1 MGWRCVS
8 QERSRVISTRPNRRF
23 ARFKRR
29 QAALQNSKAQRYI
42 QLILLVIAA
51 GAIYPILYLRQVYQP
66 TMLEVFHITDS
77 QLGYLYSSLGT
88 IFLLSYL
95 PSGWLADRIAPRLL
109 ICFSLIATGVLGLWY
124 STAPSFPMLMMIF
137 GGWGLSTGL
146 TFWAAV
152 IKRVTMI
159 AGTHEQGRFFGLL
172 DGGRGLIEAML
183 ATIAITLFAW
193 VTQTK
198 ANRSRPV
205 SSWWSTCTRFFALRS
220 ASCSRSSRTRK
231 APKTRPPIAPRS
243 QRNNVLVDLKT
254 LAKIPELWLVAAI
267 VFCGY
272 QVFWAT
278 YSFSAYLH
286 EGEIGL
292 TVVMAG
298 TITTLKLWMRPIG
311 GIGGGFLGDRYSKVS
326 VLVIALFL
334 AALSLVG
341 LMAAP
346 RISSHAL
353 LVFLV
358 LFIGILTYAIRGLYW
373 SLLDRCNIPV
383 TTMGLAIGLIS
394 VLGYSP
400 DVFLPLINGYLTQK
414 FPGVFGYQLY
424 FGYVAVMAAL
434 GGFAGLALRNMLNR
448 KGGCVNES
456 RLARNAYRRRTAAA
470 CGRHVLDLR
479 QAQDRLRN

>member
-1 MGWRCVS
+1 VS
-8 QERSRVISTRPNRRF
+8 SQPVRTAASLPLNDASTASKASNRR
-23 ARFKRR
+23 RY
-29 QAALQNSKAQRYI
+29 LQLA
-42 QLILLVIAA
+42 LLVIAA

-109 ICFSLIATGVLGLWY
+109 ICFSLIATGALGLWY
-124 STAPSFPMLMMIF
+124 STAPSFHTLMLIF

-152 IKRVTMI
+152 IKRVNMI
-159 AGTHEQGRFFGLL
+159 AGAEEQGRFFGLL

-193 VTQTK
+193 VTQT
-198 ANRSRPV
+198 RGEPV
-205 SSWWSTCTRFFALRS
+205 AVGFRMVVYLYAFLCIALGVVLALVKDPQGADDAATER
-220 ASCSRSSRTRK
+220 AGK
-231 APKTRPPIAPRS
+231 DKTRRG
-243 QRNNVLVDLKT
+243 NVLTDLAT
-254 LAKIPELWLVAAI
+254 LARIPELWLVAAI

-286 EGEIGL
+286 EGEVGL

-346 RISSHAL
+346 RISNHVL

-373 SLLDRCNIPV
+373 SLLDRCNIPAA
-383 TTMGLAIGLIS
+383 TMGLAIGLIS

-400 DVFLPLINGYLTQK
+400 DVFLPLINGYLTQT

-424 FGYVAVMAAL
+424 FGYVAAMAAL
-434 GGFAGLALRNMLNR
+434 GGFAGLALRNMLKR
-448 KGGCVNES
+448 KEV
-456 RLARNAYRRRTAAA
+456 A
-470 CGRHVLDLR
+470 
-479 QAQDRLRN
+479 

>member
-1 MGWRCVS
+1 VS
-8 QERSRVISTRPNRRF
+8 SQPVRTAASLASGDP
-23 ARFKRR
+23 
-29 QAALQNSKAQRYI
+29 AALQDSASQRYV
-42 QLILLVIAA
+42 QLMLLVLAA

-124 STAPSFPMLMMIF
+124 STAPSFDVLMVIF
-137 GGWGLSTGL
+137 GGWGLTTGL

-152 IKRVTMI
+152 IKRVAMI
-159 AGTHEQGRFFGLL
+159 AGTREQGRFFGLL

-193 VTQTK
+193 FTQTK
-198 ANRSRPV
+198 GEPV
-205 SSWWSTCTRFFALRS
+205 AAGFKLVVYMYAFLCIALGVVLALVKDPQG
-220 ASCSRSSRTRK
+220 ASDAAASRTARK
-231 APKTRPPIAPRS
+231 
-243 QRNNVLVDLKT
+243 RNNVLVDLKT
-254 LAKIPELWLVAAI
+254 LATIPELWLVAAI

-298 TITTLKLWMRPIG
+298 TITTLKLWMRPVG

-334 AALSLVG
+334 AALSLLG

-346 RISSHAL
+346 RISSHVL

-383 TTMGLAIGLIS
+383 ETMGLAIGLIS

-400 DVFLPLINGYLTQK
+400 DVFLPLINGYLTQN

-424 FGYVAVMAAL
+424 FGYVAGMAAL

-448 KGGCVNES
+448 KEG
-456 RLARNAYRRRTAAA
+456 A
-470 CGRHVLDLR
+470 
-479 QAQDRLRN
+479 

>member
-1 MGWRCVS
+1 MRRGVS
-8 QERSRVISTRPNRRF
+8 QEAHVSSQPVRSASNAAALALNENDLQT
-23 ARFKRR
+23 
-29 QAALQNSKAQRYI
+29 ALQNTKARRYT
-42 QLILLVIAA
+42 QLMLLVLAA

-124 STAPSFPMLMMIF
+124 STAPSFQMLMLIF

-159 AGTHEQGRFFGLL
+159 AGADEQGRFFGLL

-183 ATIAITLFAW
+183 ATVAITLFAW
-193 VTQTK
+193 ATQTK
-198 ANRSRPV
+198 GESVAAGFRMVVYMYAFLCIALGVVLVLVKDPQGEQGAREAAANRAAR
-205 SSWWSTCTRFFALRS
+205 R
-220 ASCSRSSRTRK
+220 
-231 APKTRPPIAPRS
+231 
-243 QRNNVLVDLKT
+243 RNNVLADLAT

-334 AALSLVG
+334 AALSLLG

-346 RISSHAL
+346 RIASHVL

-383 TTMGLAIGLIS
+383 STMGLAIGLIS

-400 DVFLPLINGYLTQK
+400 DVFLPLINGYLTQT

-424 FGYVAVMAAL
+424 FGYVAGMAAL

-448 KGGCVNES
+448 KEV
-456 RLARNAYRRRTAAA
+456 A
-470 CGRHVLDLR
+470 
-479 QAQDRLRN
+479 

>member
-1 MGWRCVS
+1 M
-8 QERSRVISTRPNRRF
+8 
-23 ARFKRR
+23 
-29 QAALQNSKAQRYI
+29 
-42 QLILLVIAA
+42 LLVLAA

-66 TMLEVFHITDS
+66 TMLDVFHITDS

-109 ICFSLIATGVLGLWY
+109 ICFSLMATGVLGLWY

-159 AGTHEQGRFFGLL
+159 AGAGEHGRFFGLL
-172 DGGRGLIEAML
+172 DGGRGLIEALL
-183 ATIAITLFAW
+183 ATVAITLFAW
-193 VTQTK
+193 ATQTK
-198 ANRSRPV
+198 GEPVAIGFRMVVYLYAFLCIALGVVLALVKDPQGEEGAHRAARP
-205 SSWWSTCTRFFALRS
+205 RR
-220 ASCSRSSRTRK
+220 
-231 APKTRPPIAPRS
+231 
-243 QRNNVLVDLKT
+243 NVLADLRT
-254 LAKIPELWLVAAI
+254 LAAIPELWLVAAI

-286 EGEIGL
+286 EGDIGL

-346 RISSHAL
+346 RISSHVL

-373 SLLDRCNIPV
+373 SLLDRCNIPAA
-383 TTMGLAIGLIS
+383 TMGLAIGLIS

-400 DVFLPLINGYLTQK
+400 DVFLPLINGYLTQT

-424 FGYVAVMAAL
+424 FGYVAAMAAL

-448 KGGCVNES
+448 KEV
-456 RLARNAYRRRTAAA
+456 A
-470 CGRHVLDLR
+470 
-479 QAQDRLRN
+479 

>member
-1 MGWRCVS
+1 MSS
-8 QERSRVISTRPNRRF
+8 QPVRTTASLALSEHET
-23 ARFKRR
+23 
-29 QAALQNSKAQRYI
+29 ALQNSKAQRYL
-42 QLILLVIAA
+42 QLMLLVLAA

-124 STAPSFPMLMMIF
+124 STAPSFQVLMAIF

-183 ATIAITLFAW
+183 ATVAITLFAW
-193 VTQTK
+193 FTQTK
-198 ANRSRPV
+198 GEPVAAGFKLVVYLYAFLCIALGVVLALVKDPQGAAVTHRAARKRS
-205 SSWWSTCTRFFALRS
+205 
-220 ASCSRSSRTRK
+220 
-231 APKTRPPIAPRS
+231 
-243 QRNNVLVDLKT
+243 NVLVDLKT
-254 LAKIPELWLVAAI
+254 LATIPELWLIAAI

-334 AALSLVG
+334 AALSLLG

-346 RISSHAL
+346 RISSHVL

-383 TTMGLAIGLIS
+383 ETMGLAIGLIS

-400 DVFLPLINGYLTQK
+400 DVFLPLINGYLTQN

-424 FGYVAVMAAL
+424 FGYVAGMAAL
-434 GGFAGLALRNMLNR
+434 GGFAGLALRNMFNR
-448 KGGCVNES
+448 KEG
-456 RLARNAYRRRTAAA
+456 A
-470 CGRHVLDLR
+470 
-479 QAQDRLRN
+479 

>member
-1 MGWRCVS
+1 VS
-8 QERSRVISTRPNRRF
+8 SQPVQTAALPASD
-23 ARFKRR
+23 AAA
-29 QAALQNSKAQRYI
+29 QAALQSNQTQRYI
-42 QLILLVIAA
+42 QLILLVLAA

-124 STAPSFPMLMMIF
+124 ASAPSFPMLMLIF
-137 GGWGLSTGL
+137 GGWGLTTGL

-159 AGTHEQGRFFGLL
+159 AGSHEQGRFFGLL
-172 DGGRGLIEAML
+172 DGGRGLIEALL

-193 VTQTK
+193 FTQTRGEPVTAGFK
-198 ANRSRPV
+198 LVVYMYAFLCIALGVLLVLVKDPQGAQEAATNRAIGKRG
-205 SSWWSTCTRFFALRS
+205 
-220 ASCSRSSRTRK
+220 
-231 APKTRPPIAPRS
+231 
-243 QRNNVLVDLKT
+243 NVLAELKM
-254 LAKIPELWLVAAI
+254 LASIPELWLVAAI

-334 AALSLVG
+334 AALSLLG

-346 RISSHAL
+346 RISSHVL

-373 SLLDRCNIPV
+373 SLLDRCNIPLE
-383 TTMGLAIGLIS
+383 TMGLAIGLIS

-400 DVFLPLINGYLTQK
+400 DVFLPLINGYLTQN

-424 FGYVAVMAAL
+424 FGYVAAMAAL
-434 GGFAGLALRNMLNR
+434 GGVAGLALRKMLNR
-448 KGGCVNES
+448 KGVAS
-456 RLARNAYRRRTAAA
+456 
-470 CGRHVLDLR
+470 
-479 QAQDRLRN
+479 

>member
-1 MGWRCVS
+1 VS
-8 QERSRVISTRPNRRF
+8 SQPVQSKTARPLSRDAATLQEGKT
-23 ARFKRR
+23 
-29 QAALQNSKAQRYI
+29 QRYI
-42 QLILLVIAA
+42 QLLLLVIAA

-66 TMLEVFHITDS
+66 TMLDVFHITDS

-88 IFLLSYL
+88 IFLISYL

-109 ICFSLIATGVLGLWY
+109 ICFSLVATGALGLWY
-124 STAPSFPMLMMIF
+124 STAPSFDMLMVIF

-152 IKRVTMI
+152 IKRVTIM
-159 AGTHEQGRFFGLL
+159 AGADEQGRFFGLL

-193 VTQTK
+193 VTQTRGESTAAGFKLVVYMYAFLCIALGVVLALVKDPQSSDK
-198 ANRSRPV
+198 A
-205 SSWWSTCTRFFALRS
+205 AAS
-220 ASCSRSSRTRK
+220 ASAKRS
-231 APKTRPPIAPRS
+231 
-243 QRNNVLVDLKT
+243 NVLVDLMT

-286 EGEIGL
+286 EGAIGL
-292 TVVMAG
+292 SVVMAG
-298 TITTLKLWMRPIG
+298 TVTTLKLWMRPIG
-311 GIGGGFLGDRYSKVS
+311 GIGGGFLGDRFSKIS
-326 VLVIALFL
+326 VLVVALFL

-341 LMAAP
+341 LIAAP
-346 RISSHAL
+346 GISSHIV

-373 SLLDRCNIPV
+373 SLLDRCNVPV
-383 TTMGLAIGLIS
+383 ETMGLAIGLIS

-400 DVFLPLINGYLTQK
+400 DVFLPLINGYLTQN

-424 FGYVAVMAAL
+424 FGYVAAVAAL
-434 GGFAGLALRNMLNR
+434 GGCAALVLRNRLNR
-448 KGGCVNES
+448 KEG
-456 RLARNAYRRRTAAA
+456 A
-470 CGRHVLDLR
+470 
-479 QAQDRLRN
+479 

>member
-1 MGWRCVS
+1 MSS
-8 QERSRVISTRPNRRF
+8 QPV
-23 ARFKRR
+23 
-29 QAALQNSKAQRYI
+29 QNSASLAMRDEAAQQTGKAQRYI
-42 QLILLVIAA
+42 QLMLLVIAA

-124 STAPSFPMLMMIF
+124 STAPSFPMLMLIF

-193 VTQTK
+193 FTQTK
-198 ANRSRPV
+198 GEPVTAGFKLVVYMYAFLCIGLGVLLALVKDPQGTQDAEANRAARK
-205 SSWWSTCTRFFALRS
+205 RS
-220 ASCSRSSRTRK
+220 
-231 APKTRPPIAPRS
+231 
-243 QRNNVLVDLKT
+243 NVLVDLKT
-254 LAKIPELWLVAAI
+254 LAAIPELWLVAAI

-334 AALSLVG
+334 AALSLLG

-346 RISSHAL
+346 RIASHVL

-373 SLLDRCNIPV
+373 SLLDRCNIPLE
-383 TTMGLAIGLIS
+383 TMGLAIGLIS

-400 DVFLPLINGYLTQK
+400 DVFLPLINGYLTQN
-414 FPGVFGYQLY
+414 FPGVAGYQLY
-424 FGYVAVMAAL
+424 FGYVAAMAAL

-448 KGGCVNES
+448 KEV
-456 RLARNAYRRRTAAA
+456 A
-470 CGRHVLDLR
+470 
-479 QAQDRLRN
+479 

>member
-1 MGWRCVS
+1 MAS
-8 QERSRVISTRPNRRF
+8 QPLQTDASARRSADATAQSDNKT
-23 ARFKRR
+23 
-29 QAALQNSKAQRYI
+29 QRYM
-42 QLILLVIAA
+42 QLLLLVIAA

-66 TMLEVFHITDS
+66 TMLEVFHIGES
-77 QLGYLYSSLGT
+77 QLGYLYSMLGT

-109 ICFSLIATGVLGLWY
+109 ISFSLVATGLLGLVY
-124 STAPSFPMLMMIF
+124 STAPSFNLLLMIF

-152 IKRVTMI
+152 IKRVSMI
-159 AGTHEQGRFFGLL
+159 AGHDEQGRFFGFL

-193 VTQTK
+193 LTQTK
-198 ANRSRPV
+198 GEPAAVGFRFVVYMYAFLCIGLGVLLGLIKDPSSKAEAGSRAQAAKRGNV
-205 SSWWSTCTRFFALRS
+205 
-220 ASCSRSSRTRK
+220 
-231 APKTRPPIAPRS
+231 IA
-243 QRNNVLVDLKT
+243 DLIT

-292 TVVMAG
+292 SVVMAG

-311 GIGGGFLGDRYSKVS
+311 GIGGGFLGDRFSKVT
-326 VLVIALFL
+326 VLIIALFL
-334 AALSLVG
+334 ASLSLLG
-341 LMAAP
+341 LIAAP
-346 RISSHAL
+346 QISSHVL

-358 LFIGILTYAIRGLYW
+358 LFIGVLTYAIRGLYW
-373 SLLDRCNIPV
+373 SLLDRCNVPV
-383 TTMGLAIGLIS
+383 QTMGLAIGLIS

-400 DVFLPLINGYLTQK
+400 DVFLPLINGYLTQNY
-414 FPGVFGYQLY
+414 PGVQGYQMY
-424 FGYVAVMAAL
+424 FAYVSAVSAV
-434 GGFAGLALRNMLNR
+434 GGCAGLVLRNML
-448 KGGCVNES
+448 KTKE
-456 RLARNAYRRRTAAA
+456 A
-470 CGRHVLDLR
+470 
-479 QAQDRLRN
+479 

>member
-1 MGWRCVS
+1 VS
-8 QERSRVISTRPNRRF
+8 SQPVQTTAPPASSEAQIT
-23 ARFKRR
+23 
-29 QAALQNSKAQRYI
+29 LQDVKGQRYI
-42 QLILLVIAA
+42 QLMLLVLAA

-66 TMLEVFHITDS
+66 TMLEVFQITDS

-124 STAPSFPMLMMIF
+124 STAPSFQMLMLIF
-137 GGWGLSTGL
+137 GGWGLTTGL

-159 AGTHEQGRFFGLL
+159 AGAHEQGRFFGLL

-183 ATIAITLFAW
+183 ATVAITLFAW
-193 VTQTK
+193 FTQTRGGTVAVGFK
-198 ANRSRPV
+198 LVVYMYAFLCIALGVVLALVKDPQGAADAAANRA
-205 SSWWSTCTRFFALRS
+205 TKKRS
-220 ASCSRSSRTRK
+220 
-231 APKTRPPIAPRS
+231 
-243 QRNNVLVDLKT
+243 NVFVDLKT
-254 LAKIPELWLVAAI
+254 LASIPELWLIAAI

-334 AALSLVG
+334 AALSLLG

-346 RISSHAL
+346 RIASPVL
-353 LVFLV
+353 LVVLV

-373 SLLDRCNIPV
+373 SLLDRCNIPLE
-383 TTMGLAIGLIS
+383 TMGLAIGLIS

-400 DVFLPLINGYLTQK
+400 DVFLPLINGYLTQN

-424 FGYVAVMAAL
+424 FGYVAGMAVL
-434 GGFAGLALRNMLNR
+434 GGFAGLALRNMLKR
-448 KGGCVNES
+448 KGV
-456 RLARNAYRRRTAAA
+456 A
-470 CGRHVLDLR
+470 
-479 QAQDRLRN
+479 

>member
-1 MGWRCVS
+1 VS
-8 QERSRVISTRPNRRF
+8 TQPVQSLQSGTPH
-23 ARFKRR
+23 ALSSD
-29 QAALQNSKAQRYI
+29 AALRDTRAQRYT
-42 QLILLVIAA
+42 QLLLLVIAA

-88 IFLLSYL
+88 IFLVSYL

-109 ICFSLIATGVLGLWY
+109 ICFSLIATGALGLWY
-124 STAPSFPMLMMIF
+124 STAPSFHALMVIF
-137 GGWGLSTGL
+137 GCWGLTTGL

-159 AGTHEQGRFFGLL
+159 AGSDEQGRFFGFL

-193 VTQTK
+193 LTQTK
-198 ANRSRPV
+198 GEPV
-205 SSWWSTCTRFFALRS
+205 AVGFRLVVYIYAFLCIALGVVLGLVKDP
-220 ASCSRSSRTRK
+220 AGTEAAK
-231 APKTRPPIAPRS
+231 NNVKNT
-243 QRNNVLVDLKT
+243 RNNVLVDLKT

-286 EGEIGL
+286 EGQIGL
-292 TVVMAG
+292 SVVMAG

-311 GIGGGFLGDRYSKVS
+311 GIGGGFLGDRFSKIS

-334 AALSLVG
+334 ASLSLIG
-341 LMAAP
+341 LVAAP
-346 RISSHAL
+346 GISSHL
-353 LVFLV
+353 MLVFLV
-358 LFIGILTYAIRGLYW
+358 LFIGVLTYAIRGLYW

-383 TTMGLAIGLIS
+383 STMGLAIGLIS

-400 DVFLPLINGYLTQK
+400 DVFLPLINGYLTETY
-414 FPGVFGYQLY
+414 PGVQGYQFY
-424 FGYVAVMAAL
+424 FGYVAAVAAL
-434 GGFAGLALRNMLNR
+434 GGVAGLVLRNMLNSR
-448 KGGCVNES
+448 KG
-456 RLARNAYRRRTAAA
+456 
-470 CGRHVLDLR
+470 
-479 QAQDRLRN
+479 Q

>member
-1 MGWRCVS
+1 VS
-8 QERSRVISTRPNRRF
+8 SPAVHSKAKQPVSRDS
-23 ARFKRR
+23 AS
-29 QAALQNSKAQRYI
+29 LQDTKAQRYL
-42 QLILLVIAA
+42 QLLLLVIAA

-88 IFLLSYL
+88 IFLVSYL

-124 STAPSFPMLMMIF
+124 STAPSFHLLMVIF

-159 AGTHEQGRFFGLL
+159 AGTHEQGRFFGFL
-172 DGGRGLIEAML
+172 DGGRGLVEALL
-183 ATIAITLFAW
+183 ATIAISLFAW
-193 VTQTK
+193 VTQT
-198 ANRSRPV
+198 RGE
-205 SSWWSTCTRFFALRS
+205 STAMGFKLVVYMYAFLCIALGIVLGLVKDPKS
-220 ASCSRSSRTRK
+220 ASAAAQAGK
-231 APKTRPPIAPRS
+231 
-243 QRNNVLVDLKT
+243 RNRGNVLAELRK
-254 LAKIPELWLVAAI
+254 LASIPELWLVAAI

-286 EGEIGL
+286 EGSIGL
-292 TVVMAG
+292 SVVMAG
-298 TITTLKLWMRPIG
+298 TVTTLKLWMRPIG
-311 GIGGGFLGDRYSKVS
+311 GIGGGFLGDRFSKIS

-341 LMAAP
+341 LVAAP
-346 RISSHAL
+346 GIGSHVAL
-353 LVFLV
+353 VLLV

-373 SLLDRCNIPV
+373 SLLDRCNVPV
-383 TTMGLAIGLIS
+383 ETVGLAIGLIS

-400 DVFLPLINGYLTQK
+400 DVFLPLINGYLTQT

-424 FGYVAVMAAL
+424 FGYVAAVAAL
-434 GGFAGLALRNMLNR
+434 GGCAALVLRNMLN
-448 KGGCVNES
+448 KKEG
-456 RLARNAYRRRTAAA
+456 A
-470 CGRHVLDLR
+470 
-479 QAQDRLRN
+479 

>member
-1 MGWRCVS
+1 LPVFQEHHVS
-8 QERSRVISTRPNRRF
+8 SPAVHSKAKQPVSRDS
-23 ARFKRR
+23 AS
-29 QAALQNSKAQRYI
+29 LQDTKAQRYL
-42 QLILLVIAA
+42 QLLLLVIAA

-88 IFLLSYL
+88 IFLVSYL

-124 STAPSFPMLMMIF
+124 STAPSFHLLMVIF

-159 AGTHEQGRFFGLL
+159 AGTHEQGRFFGFL
-172 DGGRGLIEAML
+172 DGGRGLVEALL
-183 ATIAITLFAW
+183 ATIAISLFAW
-193 VTQTK
+193 VTQT
-198 ANRSRPV
+198 RGE
-205 SSWWSTCTRFFALRS
+205 STAMGFKLVVYMYAFLCIALGIVLGLVKDPKS
-220 ASCSRSSRTRK
+220 ASAAARAGKGNRG
-231 APKTRPPIAPRS
+231 
-243 QRNNVLVDLKT
+243 NVLAELRK
-254 LAKIPELWLVAAI
+254 LASIPELWLVAAI

-286 EGEIGL
+286 EGSIGL
-292 TVVMAG
+292 SVVMAG
-298 TITTLKLWMRPIG
+298 TVTTLKLWMRPIG
-311 GIGGGFLGDRYSKVS
+311 GIGGGFLGDRFSKIS

-341 LMAAP
+341 LVAAP
-346 RISSHAL
+346 GIGSHVAL
-353 LVFLV
+353 VLLV

-373 SLLDRCNIPV
+373 SLLDRCNVPV
-383 TTMGLAIGLIS
+383 ETVGLAIGLIS

-400 DVFLPLINGYLTQK
+400 DVFLPLINGYLTQT

-424 FGYVAVMAAL
+424 FGYVAAVAAL
-434 GGFAGLALRNMLNR
+434 GGCAALVLRNMLN
-448 KGGCVNES
+448 KKEG
-456 RLARNAYRRRTAAA
+456 A
-470 CGRHVLDLR
+470 
-479 QAQDRLRN
+479 

>member
-1 MGWRCVS
+1 
-8 QERSRVISTRPNRRF
+8 
-23 ARFKRR
+23 
-29 QAALQNSKAQRYI
+29 
-42 QLILLVIAA
+42 VIAA

-109 ICFSLIATGVLGLWY
+109 ICFSLIATGLLGLWY
-124 STAPSFPMLMMIF
+124 STAPSFHTLMLIF

-152 IKRVTMI
+152 IKRVNMI
-159 AGTHEQGRFFGLL
+159 AGAEEQGRFFGLL

-193 VTQTK
+193 VTQTRGEPVAVGFRMVVYLYAFLCIALGVVLALVKDPQAARDAAARDAASDATPADK
-198 ANRSRPV
+198 ARRG
-205 SSWWSTCTRFFALRS
+205 
-220 ASCSRSSRTRK
+220 
-231 APKTRPPIAPRS
+231 
-243 QRNNVLVDLKT
+243 NVLADLAT

-286 EGEIGL
+286 EGEVGL

-346 RISSHAL
+346 RISSHVL

-373 SLLDRCNIPV
+373 SLLDRCNIPA

-400 DVFLPLINGYLTQK
+400 DVFLPLINGYLTET

-424 FGYVAVMAAL
+424 FGYVAAMAAA
-434 GGFAGLALRNMLNR
+434 GGFAGLALKNMLKR
-448 KGGCVNES
+448 KEV
-456 RLARNAYRRRTAAA
+456 A
-470 CGRHVLDLR
+470 
-479 QAQDRLRN
+479 

>member
-1 MGWRCVS
+1 MSSRPVQSNASLAVS
-8 QERSRVISTRPNRRF
+8 NDDASLRET
-23 ARFKRR
+23 
-29 QAALQNSKAQRYI
+29 KAQRYV
-42 QLILLVIAA
+42 QLLLLVIAA

-124 STAPSFPMLMMIF
+124 STAPSFDLLMVIF

-159 AGTHEQGRFFGLL
+159 AGAHEQGRFFGFL
-172 DGGRGLIEAML
+172 DGGRGLVEALL
-183 ATIAITLFAW
+183 ATVAITLFAW
-193 VTQTK
+193 ATQTRGEPVAAGFKLVVYMYAFLCIALGVVLGLVKDPQGSK
-198 ANRSRPV
+198 AAADNAARRKRS
-205 SSWWSTCTRFFALRS
+205 
-220 ASCSRSSRTRK
+220 
-231 APKTRPPIAPRS
+231 
-243 QRNNVLVDLKT
+243 NVLVDLKT
-254 LAKIPELWLVAAI
+254 LATIPELWLVAAI

-286 EGEIGL
+286 EGAIGL
-292 TVVMAG
+292 SVVMAG

-311 GIGGGFLGDRYSKVS
+311 GIGGGFLGDRFSKIS

-334 AALSLVG
+334 AALSLLG
-341 LMAAP
+341 LVAAP
-346 RISSHAL
+346 GIGSHVA

-373 SLLDRCNIPV
+373 SLLDRCNVPV
-383 TTMGLAIGLIS
+383 ETMGLAIGLIS

-400 DVFLPLINGYLTQK
+400 DVFLPLINGYLTQTY
-414 FPGVFGYQLY
+414 PGVFGYQLY
-424 FGYVAVMAAL
+424 FGYVAAVATL
-434 GGFAGLALRNMLNR
+434 GGFAALALRNMLNR
-448 KGGCVNES
+448 KEG
-456 RLARNAYRRRTAAA
+456 A
-470 CGRHVLDLR
+470 
-479 QAQDRLRN
+479 

>member
-1 MGWRCVS
+1 MSS
-8 QERSRVISTRPNRRF
+8 QPV
-23 ARFKRR
+23 R
-29 QAALQNSKAQRYI
+29 QAASLALSDAEAALQKNKTQRYI
-42 QLILLVIAA
+42 QLMLLVIAA

-88 IFLLSYL
+88 IFLVSYL

-124 STAPSFPMLMMIF
+124 STAPSFPMLMLIF

-159 AGTHEQGRFFGLL
+159 AGAQEQGRFFGLL

-183 ATIAITLFAW
+183 ATIAISLFAW

-198 ANRSRPV
+198 GEPVAAGFKLVVYMYAFLCIALGVILALIKDPQGAEDAAANRASRQ
-205 SSWWSTCTRFFALRS
+205 RS
-220 ASCSRSSRTRK
+220 
-231 APKTRPPIAPRS
+231 
-243 QRNNVLVDLKT
+243 NVLVDLKT
-254 LAKIPELWLVAAI
+254 LARIPELWLVAAI

-292 TVVMAG
+292 SVVMAG

-334 AALSLVG
+334 AALSLLG

-346 RISSHAL
+346 RISSHVL

-400 DVFLPLINGYLTQK
+400 DVFLPLINGYLTQT

-424 FGYVAVMAAL
+424 FGYVAAMAAL

-448 KGGCVNES
+448 KEG
-456 RLARNAYRRRTAAA
+456 A
-470 CGRHVLDLR
+470 
-479 QAQDRLRN
+479 